1 MARRK
6 SPKNMTDAEL
16 QKVLGEFDAEYSVA
30 IEAANWDDR
39 APEPQRIE
47 KLMEPY
53 RLELSA
59 RLKARTDAAK
69 AEREATAKRKKA
81 DAAKVAREKSAGGKF
96 AARPEDREKV
106 LRDAYKAHARAEEG
120 KSFAIFL
127 GGRPRTEQQAVRD
140 LAADGHL
147 EKVGRGHQS
156 FMTTRNV
163 EQYGGQSFII
173 TPEGEKHLAE
183 LLKAKGETLPGKA
196 APKKAKPV
204 ATIRTID
211 RPKPDPKP
219 TPVRTQE
226 RGQTSPSARLGLDRH
241 ASVRA
246 TTTGAVRTV
255 QGLWRDTPAD
265 RILAAM
271 NGQVGRQILNA
282 VITGQLSAASG
293 AQAFV
298 SGAMLAQGAGA
309 SPLGLLN
316 PAGFA
321 GIASDGRALATLLY
335 LPAMLTAR
343 ALSFG
348 ASPESAS
355 LMGLNQMARFVST
368 QINDAGRTATS
379 VAMAA
384 ESKCVSYV
392 RVVRAP
398 ACARCIIL
406 AGRQYSYSEGFKRHP
421 GCDCG
426 MEPMSDKQ
434 WRASSGPDD
443 LFKAMSPEERR
454 KRFGAAGADAIE
466 KGADISQVVNV
477 RREDAMTTTDTGKK
491 VTTEGVTRRGIGGKA
506 LDSGFEKVEGKRLER
521 AKESRLMPEQI
532 LKQADG
538 NRDLQIALLKKHG
551 YIT

>member
-16 QKVLGEFDAEYSVA
+16 RAVMTELSTEYSKA

-47 KLMEPY
+47 KLMDPY
-53 RLELSA
+53 RRESSA
-59 RLKARTDAAK
+59 RLEAKQAAAKAEKEAKAKAKAADAAK
-69 AEREATAKRKKA
+69 A
-81 DAAKVAREKSAGGKF
+81 ARQKSAGGKF
-96 AARPEDREKV
+96 AARPEDREAV
-106 LRDAYKAHARAEEG
+106 LREAYREHARAEDG
-120 KSFAIFL
+120 KSFAVFL
-127 GGRPRTEQQAVRD
+127 GGRSRNQQQAIRD
-140 LAADGHL
+140 LAADGLL

-156 FMTTRNV
+156 FVTTRNV

-173 TPEGEKHLAE
+173 TPEGEKHLAG
-183 LLKAKGETLPGKA
+183 LLKAKGETLPPKA
-196 APKKAKPV
+196 KPKKAKPV
-204 ATIRTID
+204 AMIRTTD

-226 RGQTSPSARLGLDRH
+226 RGQASPSARLGLDRQ

-246 TTTGAVRTV
+246 TTTGAVQTV

-282 VITGQLSAASG
+282 VITGQLTAASG

-316 PAGFA
+316 PTSLA

-355 LMGLNQMARFVST
+355 LMGLNQLARFVST
-368 QINDAGRTATS
+368 QINDAGRTATA
-379 VAMAA
+379 VAMTA
-384 ESKCVSYV
+384 EPKCVSYV
-392 RVVRAP
+392 RVVRLP
-398 ACARCIIL
+398 ACSRCIIL

-434 WRASSGPDD
+434 WRASSGPQD
-443 LFKAMSPEERR
+443 LFKEMSPEERR
-454 KRFGAAGADAIE
+454 TRFGAAGAEAIE
-466 KGADISQVVNV
+466 NGADINQVVNV
-477 RREDAMTTTDTGKK
+477 RREGAMTTTDTGKK
-491 VTTEGVTRRGIGGKA
+491 VTTEGVTRRGIGGQA
-506 LDSGFEKVEGKRLER
+506 LDSGFEKAEGKRLER